1 MPKQTNL
8 VKYQESEA
16 RRLIHVVE
24 NNLWTTSHIVAE
36 EFEKKHFHV
45 LEAIRNMECS
55 LEFSRS
61 NFRLAE
67 YIDEQG
73 KSRRMYNI
81 SKDGL
86 MFLVMGFTGRKA
98 AEIKEKFIYAFNWM
112 AEEIDLLRTRP
123 QEIELTDRN
132 INRKILETKLLREEE
147 LLLQDKQDRQL
158 SRRLKV
164 LGALTEKLN
173 LSEHTKLGLYSSMAA
188 EQGVDLK
195 LLPAATQDRLKQ
207 TVTELLKDYETI
219 IKHPREFN
227 EIMVDLGYLEVVQR
241 KSASSK
247 TGYADFKV
255 LVGTGL
261 EYGVNATHKNA
272 PENSSNPYYYTD
284 TFSELLKI
292 VESAKISKEKPKKHP
307 IALVHKIKDRDW
319 DV

>member
-1 MPKQTNL
+1 MAEQKNL

-16 RRLIHVVE
+16 HRLIHVVE
-24 NNLWTTSHIVAE
+24 EKLWTTSRIIAE
-36 EFEKKHFHV
+36 EFGKQHKNV
-45 LEAIRNMECS
+45 LRDVENLDCS
-55 LEFSRS
+55 KEFSRL
-61 NFRLAE
+61 NFE
-67 YIDEQG
+67 PSDYVDERG
-73 KSRRMYNI
+73 KIQPIYKVT
-81 SKDGL
+81 KDGL

-98 AEIKEKFIYAFNWM
+98 AEIKEKFIAAFNWM
-112 AEEIDLLRTRP
+112 AKEIDRLRTRP

-132 INRKILETKLLREEE
+132 INRKILETRLLREEE

-307 IALVHKIKDRDW
+307 IALVHKIKDR
-319 DV
+319 